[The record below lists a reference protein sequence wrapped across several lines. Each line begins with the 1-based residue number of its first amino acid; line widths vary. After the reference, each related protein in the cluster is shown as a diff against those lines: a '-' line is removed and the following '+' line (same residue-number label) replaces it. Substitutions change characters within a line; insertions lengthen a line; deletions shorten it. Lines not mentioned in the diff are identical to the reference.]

1 MIWPLLR
8 VPLFTLLLISYQAD
22 AKGPAVTD
30 YPADKVSDNTYVIHG
45 PLGTPNPENQG
56 FMNNPAFVITGKG
69 IVIIDPGSSVQIGEM
84 LLRVIAKT
92 SDKPV
97 IAVFNTHIHGD
108 HWLGN
113 QAIKA
118 AYPDVPIY
126 GHPNM
131 IALIEQGEGDNW
143 VALLER
149 LTEDKTAGTEVV
161 APNVAVGNGDK
172 FEFGDTSVRIHH
184 YGIAHTTSDLMIE
197 IPELSVTFLGD
208 NALNNRIPRI
218 DDGNIQ
224 GNIEACTRI
233 RETGSKTYVPGHGLS
248 GDESVPKAFCRYLD
262 TLYTAVKQYYDEGL
276 SDFEM
281 KDQVAEQLSAFSSWS
296 GFNEELGKHISLA
309 YLQIEAAEF

>member
-113 QAIKA
+113 QAVQA
-118 AYPDVPIY
+118 AYPEVPIY

-131 IALIEQGEGDNW
+131 IALIEKGEGDNW
-143 VALLER
+143 VSLMEQ
-149 LTEDKTAGTEVV
+149 LTENKTAGTSVV

-208 NALNNRIPRI
+208 NVLNNRIPRI